1 MPFNVNK
8 CKIMH
13 IGRKNVNHEY
23 RLMGQVIPV
32 TREEKDLG
40 VFFSDT
46 FKPSMNC
53 NKVSKTANK
62 ISGMI
67 RRNITNRSSEG
78 MLILYKTLVRPV
90 LDYCIPV
97 WRPYTKKDMLKLE
110 KVQKRFTK
118 MIEGYKTRSYEQRI
132 EKLGITTLEDRFYRA
147 DMIQVYKILNDSK
160 NIYHANFLELS
171 NRAGRKT
178 HLNYL
183 KEEVIEIISKYS
195 FTSRMVDLWNDLP
208 DAVVLSADVNV
219 FKGNLDRFMRESRD
233 SYKLALG
240 PCYDGH
246 RWGVLDSPGGH
257 PK

>member
-1 MPFNVNK
+1 
-8 CKIMH
+8 
-13 IGRKNVNHEY
+13 
-23 RLMGQVIPV
+23 
-32 TREEKDLG
+32 
-40 VFFSDT
+40 
-46 FKPSMNC
+46 MNC

-147 DMIQVYKILNDSK
+147 DMIQVQCWTNLLQHLIFYTFFEFVK
-160 NIYHANFLELS
+160 FLML
-171 NRAGRKT
+171 A
-178 HLNYL
+178 
-183 KEEVIEIISKYS
+183 
-195 FTSRMVDLWNDLP
+195 TSTNHHH
-208 DAVVLSADVNV
+208 
-219 FKGNLDRFMRESRD
+219 GNT
-233 SYKLALG
+233 
-240 PCYDGH
+240 C
-246 RWGVLDSPGGH
+246 
-257 PK
+257 

>member
-1 MPFNVNK
+1 
-8 CKIMH
+8 
-13 IGRKNVNHEY
+13 
-23 RLMGQVIPV
+23 
-32 TREEKDLG
+32 
-40 VFFSDT
+40 
-46 FKPSMNC
+46 MNC

-132 EKLGITTLEDRFYRA
+132 EKLGVTTLEDRFYRA

-160 NIYHANFLELS
+160 NIYPANFLELS
-171 NRAGRKT
+171 KQDGKT

-183 KEEVIEIISKYS
+183 KEEVMGIYQSIASHLEWLIFGMICRMLS
-195 FTSRMVDLWNDLP
+195 FFQLM
-208 DAVVLSADVNV
+208 
-219 FKGNLDRFMRESRD
+219 
-233 SYKLALG
+233 
-240 PCYDGH
+240 
-246 RWGVLDSPGGH
+246 
-257 PK
+257 